1 MSRFLLHLLL
11 LAFAAWPQAAAANG
25 DEDTV
30 RFSFAALGDTPYNT
44 DEEEQFIAMLA
55 ELNRSELAFV
65 VHVGDF
71 KSAHTICSDELYLQR
86 RDWFRLSHHPFVYVP
101 GDNEWTDCWRPFGA
115 GRDPLER
122 LARLRELFW
131 AGDQSLGQTSLALV
145 RQRDAETPPASQY
158 PEHSRWTYGRV
169 LFATL
174 NLPGGNNNST
184 RMPDEAAQRTAA
196 VRAWMRG
203 AFALAREQRLPGLV
217 LFMQA
222 NPWKRSGQ
230 PRPAFV
236 DLLQDLAAEA
246 QAYAGS
252 VLLVHG
258 DTHHFRVG
266 PALVDPSTRRPVT
279 NVTRLEVY
287 GSPVVNWARVAVTV
301 KGRNANFQVTPGS
314 AFSDPLD
321 GARY

>member
-1 MSRFLLHLLL
+1 MSRFLFRALLL
-11 LAFAAWPQAAAANG
+11 FTFAACAHAASVG
-25 DEDTV
+25 GEDAV
-30 RFSFAALGDTPYNT
+30 QFAFGALGDTPYNT

-71 KSAHTICSDELYLQR
+71 KSAYTTCSDELYLQR

-101 GDNEWTDCWRPFGA
+101 GDNEWTDCWRPFGV

-131 AGDQSLGQTSLALV
+131 AGDQSLGQTPLTLV
-145 RQRDAETPPASQY
+145 RQTDAEVPPAMQY

-174 NLPGGNNNST
+174 NLPGGNNNRT
-184 RMPDEAAQRTAA
+184 RMPEEAAQRTAA
-196 VRAWMRG
+196 VRAWVRN
-203 AFALAREQRLPGLV
+203 AFAIAREQALPGLV

-230 PRPAFV
+230 PRLAFA
-236 DLLQDLAAEA
+236 DFLQDVAAEA

-258 DTHHFRVG
+258 DTHHFQVG
-266 PALVDPSTRRPVT
+266 PALVDPATRRPVV

-301 KGRNANFQVTPGS
+301 KGNQASFRVTPGS
-314 AFSDPLD
+314 RFSAPLED
-321 GARY
+321 ARY